1 MLDTGDALVGGG
13 WLGEPTEG
21 VVVVAGMNL
30 MGYDA
35 LALGPEE
42 LALGLDTLRARMD
55 EAEFPML
62 SANVVLSGTEELLA
76 QPFTVIQAGDH
87 RLGVIG
93 LTRPLDPASGPAA
106 PAAGVRPSEW
116 VRPQEWA
123 RVLDPQEAAARYVP
137 HVAEQVEIV
146 IVLTNLDYRAGLA
159 LAGAVPGID
168 LLVAALPDQPAGA
181 LVRAPATGTIVVS
194 AEQPAPRHT
203 GRRVGRLVV
212 TVDGEGNLSG
222 ESWASHA
229 MDKTLADDPLMDAL
243 LNKAGQ

>member
-13 WLGEPTEG
+13 VLGEQTEG
-21 VVVVAGMNL
+21 EAIVAGMNL
-30 MGYDA
+30 MGYDV
-35 LALGPEE
+35 LALGPKE
-42 LALGLDTLRARMD
+42 LSLGPDTLRQRME
-55 EAEFPML
+55 EAAFPML

-76 QPFTVIQAGDH
+76 EPFAVLQAGDH

-93 LTRPLDPASGPAA
+93 LTRPLDPVSDGAAS
-106 PAAGVRPSEW
+106 AAGP
-116 VRPQEWA
+116 RPQECA

-137 HVAEQVEIV
+137 LVAEQAGTV

-159 LAGAVPGID
+159 LAEAVPGIG
-168 LLVAALPDQPAGA
+168 LVLAALPDQPAGA

-212 TVDGEGNLSG
+212 AVDVEGRLSG

-229 MDKTLADDPLMDAL
+229 MDKTLADDLLMDAL
-243 LNKAGQ
+243 LNEAGQ